1 MTASTILLEV
11 KNLHGVSTR
20 LDSLAD
26 QYPVVTEGLLA
37 ISASV
42 RNNATLLEVLVAT
55 KMSSGSAMD

>member
-55 KMSSGSAMD
+55 KMSSGSGLD